1 MITWT
6 YENNIIAADM
16 NIDFSDRKNY
26 SNSYLID
33 LCETFSKKNL
43 ISGETCVKYTKGC
56 NATKL
61 VKQPSQY

>member
-1 MITWT
+1 
-6 YENNIIAADM
+6 M